1 MTRRAGR
8 LGAGAAALSLLVGG
22 APQAVPGAEASGT
35 RQAQAYQFYS
45 LAQQSLLMRDYAG
58 AVELL
63 ERAAVRDSSADLLME
78 LAQLRFSLNDVGRAA
93 DLARQVAAANPGL
106 GAPRKLLGDIDVSR
120 AREGSEPEANLER
133 AVDNYRAALVADPGD
148 AAACQSLAEI
158 YYETGRL
165 EEAGGLLRTFSQ
177 AEPLDAGMSLLLG
190 KVDLRTGRYEE
201 AEQLLARI
209 VERFPGNVEGADALA
224 ALYEYEKKFDKSI
237 AVYTALLPNVPA
249 TAYLRDRL
257 GSLQLRA
264 GRFREAIAELEEGQR
279 LDPGDGAGLLTLA
292 QAFEAAGNTDAAL
305 SSYERLIEREP
316 GNLEAR
322 FHRARLQ
329 EKEGDS
335 EDALAGFR
343 AIIDLSAGRGALSER
358 EAAILALA
366 HSQIGLIEMDSRN
379 YDAAAQAFVKALD
392 ATAEPGPELFLLLGR
407 AYLDGGK
414 PEETRKVMVEAQK
427 RFPDDLDLKVLRCE
441 ILIVRGEGAGARESY
456 QSLLEDQKGS
466 PEAYSKISEAL
477 LRQKRFGEAEAVL
490 KEGTRRHPEDDGLL
504 FARGAAMERLGRLG
518 EAERLLAKAI
528 RLNPKNAMALNYLG
542 YMLADRG
549 LKLKD
554 SIEYVERALVLD
566 PKNPAYLDSLGWA
579 QFKLAQYEP
588 AEKSLRGA
596 LRYDPSDP
604 TIREHLGDLLMATG
618 RRQEAVQEWERA
630 LARGHEEPER
640 VKEKLQKAR
649 VAPKARE

>member
-1 MTRRAGR
+1 
-8 LGAGAAALSLLVGG
+8 
-22 APQAVPGAEASGT
+22 
-35 RQAQAYQFYS
+35 
-45 LAQQSLLMRDYAG
+45 
-58 AVELL
+58 
-63 ERAAVRDSSADLLME
+63 
-78 LAQLRFSLNDVGRAA
+78 
-93 DLARQVAAANPGL
+93 
-106 GAPRKLLGDIDVSR
+106 
-120 AREGSEPEANLER
+120 
-133 AVDNYRAALVADPGD
+133 
-148 AAACQSLAEI
+148 
-158 YYETGRL
+158 
-165 EEAGGLLRTFSQ
+165 
-177 AEPLDAGMSLLLG
+177 MSLLLG

-209 VERFPGNVEGADALA
+209 AERFPGNVEGADALA
-224 ALYEYEKKFDKSI
+224 ALYEYEKKFDESI
-237 AVYTALLPNVPA
+237 AVYTALLRNVPA

-257 GSLQLRA
+257 GSLHLRV
-264 GRFREAIAELEEGQR
+264 GRFKEAIAELEEGQR

-305 SSYERLIEREP
+305 SSCERLIEREP

-392 ATAEPGPELFLLLGR
+392 ATTEPGPELFLLLGR

-441 ILIVRGEGAGARESY
+441 ILIARGEGAGARESY

-477 LRQKRFGEAEAVL
+477 LRQKRFGEAEAFL

-588 AEKSLRGA
+588 AEKSLRDA

-618 RRQEAVQEWERA
+618 RPQEAVQEWERA

-649 VAPKARE
+649 IAPKARE